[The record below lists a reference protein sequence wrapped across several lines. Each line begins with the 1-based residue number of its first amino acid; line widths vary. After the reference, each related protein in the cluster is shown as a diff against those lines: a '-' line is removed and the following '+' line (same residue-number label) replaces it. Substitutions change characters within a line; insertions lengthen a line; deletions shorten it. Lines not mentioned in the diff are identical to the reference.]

1 MTSQPSIA
9 AGCSRWFLAGAWA
22 FFGVIGMVGLSPLPA
37 SAQVPPPPSAG
48 APPMLPGSIDLPG
61 GVGSG
66 VHGTNS
72 PFAPLV
78 DRADVVPWS
87 VLTDVKTKVVKK
99 RILPAFNASQLGLN
113 QKVQRIQGFMLPLE
127 PGERHRRF
135 LLSRVPLSC
144 GFCLPGGPESM
155 IEVRTKIPVKYSLE
169 AVVVEGKFLAL
180 NDDEYGLYYR
190 LTDASMVK

>member
-1 MTSQPSIA
+1 
-9 AGCSRWFLAGAWA
+9 
-22 FFGVIGMVGLSPLPA
+22 
-37 SAQVPPPPSAG
+37 
-48 APPMLPGSIDLPG
+48 MLPGSIDLPG

-66 VHGTNS
+66 VHGANS

-78 DRADVVPWS
+78 DRADVVAWS

-99 RILPAFNASQLGLN
+99 RILPAFNASQLALN

-127 PGERHRRF
+127 PGEKHRRF

-169 AVVVEGKFLAL
+169 AVVVEGQFLAL

-190 LTDASMVK
+190 LTEASMVK